1 MALKSAKKRIEMSFS
16 HEVLDLWRPTDE
28 IKIPPDLQP
37 TQDWCHRVWPHTSSQ
52 SCEHRDPCRCNSSK
66 GSIKVESVR
75 ISFQH
80 FFLFPDPSLSLGAFG
95 ASPVFMPP
103 SKPSIVWKKKSINHQ
118 NSEASQTK
126 SSHLSPLGKPEFR
139 KPQTCEVV
147 PRDTLS
153 SAPILCIP
161 WSAPVAFQFWD
172 EYLQT
177 WFRQFW
183 NCRKFGTN
191 TVVREPPV

>member
-1 MALKSAKKRIEMSFS
+1 MSFS

-28 IKIPPDLQP
+28 KKMPPDLQP

-52 SCEHRDPCRCNSSK
+52 SCEHRDPCRCNSS
-66 GSIKVESVR
+66 GSIKVESGR

-80 FFLFPDPSLSLGAFG
+80 WLDLHLFLFQNDPSLLFGAFG

-103 SKPSIVWKKKSINHQ
+103 SKPSKSEKKNKASKKKS
-118 NSEASQTK
+118 
-126 SSHLSPLGKPEFR
+126 SPPLANPKFR

-161 WSAPVAFQFWD
+161 WSAPVAFQLWD

>member
-1 MALKSAKKRIEMSFS
+1 MALKSAKKKNWDVFFTWSFRS
-16 HEVLDLWRPTDE
+16 VKTNWW
-28 IKIPPDLQP
+28 KKMPPDLQP

-52 SCEHRDPCRCNSSK
+52 SCEHRDPCRCNSS
-66 GSIKVESVR
+66 GSIKVESGR

-80 FFLFPDPSLSLGAFG
+80 WLDLHLFLFQNDPSLLFGAFG

-103 SKPSIVWKKKSINHQ
+103 SKPSKSEKKNKASKKKS
-118 NSEASQTK
+118 
-126 SSHLSPLGKPEFR
+126 SPPLANPKFR

-161 WSAPVAFQFWD
+161 WSAPVAFQLWD